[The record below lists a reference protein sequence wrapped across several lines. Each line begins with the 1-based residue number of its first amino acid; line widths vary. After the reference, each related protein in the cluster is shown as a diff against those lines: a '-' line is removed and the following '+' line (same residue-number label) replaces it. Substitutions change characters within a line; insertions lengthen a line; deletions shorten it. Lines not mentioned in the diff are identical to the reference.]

1 MAGHRVDTVTTTRT
15 GRSGHHEPV
24 DLLVVGAGVVG
35 LSHALEASERG
46 ASVLVVERDERAV
59 GASVRNFG
67 HGCFT
72 AQDGVALDYALA
84 ARERWVALAKEADL
98 GLQETG
104 TLVVAR
110 ADDERAVLE
119 DLAGARDGGVRLLDR
134 AGVLGRL
141 PDAGDDVVGG
151 AHLPLDIRVD
161 QRRAVAELARLLG
174 TRPHGDVRWSTT
186 VHGFEPGADGLLVR
200 TSRGPVVA
208 RQVVVAVGHDVDRHF
223 PDLAD
228 ERGVRRCAL
237 RMLRVGT
244 PGVTTIEPA
253 VLTGTS
259 LLRYGAFAVSPALDA
274 VRERLRA
281 TEPALL
287 DADVNLMLTQRPDGT
302 LCVGDTHHSSLT
314 PPPFQAEE
322 LDDLLLEHVA
332 RLLPGAGALRVV
344 ERWRGVYATA
354 PEPFLVA
361 EPLPGVHV
369 VSVTSGIG
377 MTTAPG
383 LAAAVL
389 ADLL

>member
-1 MAGHRVDTVTTTRT
+1 MTTTSSPSLAAHR
-15 GRSGHHEPV
+15 PV

-35 LSHALEASERG
+35 LSHALEASDRG
-46 ASVLVVERDERAV
+46 ASVVVLERDERAV

-72 AQDGVALDYALA
+72 AQDGVALDHALA
-84 ARERWVALAKEADL
+84 ARERWLALAKEVDL

-119 DLAGARDGGVRLLDR
+119 DLATARDGDVRLLDR
-134 AGVLGRL
+134 AAVLSLL

-151 AHLPLDIRVD
+151 AHLPLDVRLD
-161 QRRAVAELARLLG
+161 QRRAVAELARHLDD
-174 TRPHGDVRWSTT
+174 RPRAAVRWSTT
-186 VHGFEPGADGLLVR
+186 VHGFEPGADGVLVR
-200 TSRGPVVA
+200 TSRGTVVA
-208 RQVVVAVGHDVDRHF
+208 RRVVVAVGHDVDRHF
-223 PDLAD
+223 PELAA

-244 PGVTTIEPA
+244 PRPTTIAPA

-259 LLRYGAFAVSPALDA
+259 LLRYGAFAVSPALES
-274 VRERLRA
+274 VRERLAA
-281 TEPALL
+281 TDAALL

-302 LCVGDTHHSSLT
+302 LTLGDTHHRSLT
-314 PPPFQAEE
+314 PAPFQAEE
-322 LDDLLLEHVA
+322 LDELLLSHAA
-332 RLLPGAGALRVV
+332 RLLPGAGPLRVV
-344 ERWRGVYATA
+344 ERWRGVYASA
-354 PEPFLVA
+354 PDPFLVA
-361 EPLPGVHV
+361 EPQPGVHV

-389 ADLL
+389 NDVL